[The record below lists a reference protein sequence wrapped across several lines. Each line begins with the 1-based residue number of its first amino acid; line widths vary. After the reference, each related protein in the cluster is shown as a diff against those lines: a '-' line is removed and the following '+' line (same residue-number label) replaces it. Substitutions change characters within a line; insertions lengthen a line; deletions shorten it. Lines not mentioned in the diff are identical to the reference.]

1 MREAAAMF
9 EVGELVLYGRTGV
22 CRVAE
27 IVDKTLPGE
36 KTPQPFYTLQPL
48 YQSCSISI
56 AASNTKVFIRP
67 IIAAEEAKQLV
78 SRLPELE
85 AEPYHNRNLNQ
96 LREHYRACIE
106 TYRCEDLAVLT
117 KSIWLKRRECEA
129 TKRKL
134 GAVDERFLH
143 EAEELLFGELAAAL
157 GIDKTQ
163 VPAYIKSI
171 VE

>member
-1 MREAAAMF
+1 MF
-9 EVGELVLYGRTGV
+9 GVGELVLYGRTGV

-27 IVDKTLPGE
+27 IVEKTLPGE
-36 KTPQPFYTLQPL
+36 KTPQLFYNLQPL

-56 AASNTKVFIRP
+56 AVANTKVFIRP
-67 IIAAEEAKQLV
+67 IISAEEAKTLV

-106 TYRCEDLAVLT
+106 TYCCVDLAVLT
-117 KSIWLKRRECEA
+117 KSIWLKRKDCEA
-129 TKRKL
+129 NKRKL

-157 GIDKTQ
+157 SIEKAS

>member
-1 MREAAAMF
+1 MF

-27 IVDKTLPGE
+27 IVEKTLPGE
-36 KTPQPFYTLQPL
+36 KTPQLFYNLQPL

-56 AASNTKVFIRP
+56 GVANTKVFIRP
-67 IIAAEEAKQLV
+67 IISAEEAKALI
-78 SRLPELE
+78 SSLPGLQ

-106 TYRCEDLAVLT
+106 TYCCADLAALA
-117 KSIWLKRRECEA
+117 KSIWLKRRDCEA
-129 TKRKL
+129 NKRKL
-134 GAVDERFLH
+134 GAVDERFLR

-157 GIDKTQ
+157 GMEKAQ
-163 VPAYIKSI
+163 MVPYIKSI
-171 VE
+171 IG

>member
-1 MREAAAMF
+1 MF
-9 EVGELVLYGRTGV
+9 AVGELVLYGRTGV

-27 IVDKTLPGE
+27 IVEKTLPGE
-36 KTPQPFYTLQPL
+36 KTPQLFYNLQPL

-56 AASNTKVFIRP
+56 AVSNTKVFIRP
-67 IIAAEEAKQLV
+67 IIGAEEANALIR
-78 SRLPELE
+78 SLPGLE

-96 LREHYRACIE
+96 LREYYRQQIE
-106 TYRCEDLAVLT
+106 SYCCVDLAVLT

-157 GIDKTQ
+157 DIDKTQ